1 MDATPLAVSVTFC
14 DAEQLHPPRGYRH
27 AVAVTGGTTVYCAG
41 QVSLDVTGEVVGPGD
56 HAAQAHRA
64 LLNVVLALAAAGAEA
79 GDIIKLTYY
88 VVGMNEAVVAAV
100 NRGLGRACREAG
112 VPAVPATMVGVE
124 SLSLPALLIEAD
136 AIAVHN

>member
-1 MDATPLAVSVTFC
+1 MSADFF

-27 AVAVTGGTTVYCAG
+27 AAAVTGGTTVYCAG
-41 QVSLDVTGEVVGPGD
+41 QVSLDATGAVVGVRD
-56 HAAQAHRA
+56 YAAQAHRA
-64 LLNVVLALAAAGAEA
+64 LLNVVLALSAAGAGA
-79 GDIIKLTYY
+79 GDIVKLTYY
-88 VVGMNEAVVAAV
+88 VVRMDEAVVAAV

-136 AIAVHN
+136 AVAVRN